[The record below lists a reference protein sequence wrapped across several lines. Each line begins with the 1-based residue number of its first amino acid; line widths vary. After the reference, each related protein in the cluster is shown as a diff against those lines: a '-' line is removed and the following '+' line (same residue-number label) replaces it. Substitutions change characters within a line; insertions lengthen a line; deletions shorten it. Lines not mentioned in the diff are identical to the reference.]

1 MGSLGTPFLLQ
12 IYKTQPKDRLP
23 LAYIVLKPKPKRS
36 FELFFNLI

>member
-12 IYKTQPKDRLP
+12 LYKTQSKDRLP
-23 LAYIVLKPKPKRS
+23 LAYTVLKPKPKRS